1 MSSVFISLFNI
12 VIDSGSQCYTFV
24 ANDIAI
30 IKCQSFNAFSEISI
44 FTTIHTALYWR
55 KYFCFYKFIHNLVY

>member
-44 FTTIHTALYWR
+44 FTTIHTALY
-55 KYFCFYKFIHNLVY
+55 